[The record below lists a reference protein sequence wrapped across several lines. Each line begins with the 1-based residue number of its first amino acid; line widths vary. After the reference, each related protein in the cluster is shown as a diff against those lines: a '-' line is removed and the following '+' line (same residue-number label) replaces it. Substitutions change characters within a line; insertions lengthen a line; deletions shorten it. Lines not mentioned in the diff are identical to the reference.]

1 MDTLIAE
8 NYAYEQT
15 TSKQMLDADT
25 FLVKQKNMTPI
36 IDQQR
41 GSGNY
46 TSSKVIIDAQSFG
59 NGSDWT
65 NWAEAYITLP
75 YSYTLTMAAA
85 TTSTLNSSTI
95 TDANYLI
102 APKNMSLV
110 ESFRVEQ
117 AGRVIVQESANLSH
131 LVNFVKHSTVS
142 REEMQRDVGTTLYW
156 PDGSV
161 NTLQAIGIAGSVNN
175 ANSSTIISNFNEGVF
190 NRQQAILPSNR
201 LTSYVTAAAGIN
213 EAATY
218 QAAATFPTSLTG
230 GAAATTVSD
239 VHYLAVIRL
248 KDLSDY
254 FMKHPL
260 SRGPGYK
267 ITLTINQAVTTITS
281 ASTTAPFNSTYTL
294 STTVPSINST
304 VQPAMLCVGA
314 NTFNA
319 TVVGGTAS
327 IYTFVLTSAIDTS
340 GNARQSGVILNVPSV
355 VLSEEYEAKLLANP
369 IIHRAPFMINSAVYT
384 NQTAGSTINLQL
396 FSGISN
402 PRAIVVIPQ
411 FTQVTQTQSS
421 QMNPFNPCPGVS
433 DAVSLTRLQV
443 RVNSKAILPA
453 PTSYLYSNFI
463 DNTSRIFSLNGGLS
477 TLTSGIISLQKFM
490 NNYRYYAFDISLLP
504 EDQRD
509 VNSLITLEAFNNSAV
524 GVDLYVFVLYEQS
537 VTFDNLKGTIDL
549 H

>member
-25 FLVKQKNMTPI
+25 FIVKQKNMTPI

-75 YSYTLTMAAA
+75 YSYTLTMAAT

-201 LTSYVTAAAGIN
+201 LTSYVTAAAGNN
-213 EAATY
+213 EAASY
-218 QAAATFPTSLTG
+218 QAASFPTSLTG

-260 SRGPGYK
+260 SKGPGYK
-267 ITLTINQAVTTITS
+267 ITLTINQAQTTITS
-281 ASTTAPFNSTYTL
+281 VSTTSPFNSTYTL

-314 NTFNA
+314 NTFNSS
-319 TVVGGTAS
+319 VVGGTAS
-327 IYTFVLTSAIDTS
+327 IYTFVLTSAIDIS
-340 GNARQSGVILNVPSV
+340 NNARQSGVILNVPSV

-411 FTQVTQTQSS
+411 FTQVTQQQPS
-421 QMNPFNPCPGVS
+421 QMSPFNPCPGVS

-453 PTSYLYSNFI
+453 PTSYAYSNFI

-477 TLTSGIISLQKFM
+477 PITSGIISLQKFM

-509 VNSLITLEAFNNSAV
+509 IPQLITLEAFNNSAV
-524 GVDLYVFVLYEQS
+524 GVDLYVYVLYEQS
-537 VTFDNLKGTIDL
+537 ATFDNLRGTVDL